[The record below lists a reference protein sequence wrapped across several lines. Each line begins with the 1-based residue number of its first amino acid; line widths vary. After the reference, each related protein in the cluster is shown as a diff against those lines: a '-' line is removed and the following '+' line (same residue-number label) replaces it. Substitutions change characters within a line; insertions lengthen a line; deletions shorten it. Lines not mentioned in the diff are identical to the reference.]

1 LSTFFLIIVNNPKKC
16 VTIIHNKKQ
25 RILVIESNSNNSRQ
39 SFKTALSEDEVLRQI
54 EQAVIDHRLPPGTKL
69 KEVQLAE
76 VFGVK
81 RGTIRKVLSRLAY
94 SRLVD
99 QLPNRGASVA
109 KPSVKEGRDLF
120 ATRRALESTIIETLT
135 PQVDKT
141 QIQQLRLMLDQ
152 EQNAYEADDSK
163 LALSL
168 SVDFHR
174 LLAKMSGNS
183 VLEEYLNDI
192 IRRTPLVILTH
203 LSADP
208 QNRCRNQEH
217 EAIVDAIEAGNA
229 KKATRIMNQHL
240 LHIENRIEP
249 KLEDPRP
256 DLATLLLSS

>member
-1 LSTFFLIIVNNPKKC
+1 M
-16 VTIIHNKKQ
+16 
-25 RILVIESNSNNSRQ
+25 
-39 SFKTALSEDEVLRQI
+39 LRQI

-120 ATRRALESTIIETLT
+120 ATRRTLEAAIIQILT
-135 PQVDKT
+135 PLIDQSG
-141 QIQQLRLMLDQ
+141 IQNLRQMLDQ
-152 EQNAYEADDSK
+152 EQDAYLQGDSK

-174 LLAKMSGNS
+174 ELAKMSGNS
-183 VLEEYLNDI
+183 VLEAYLNDI

-217 EAIVDAIEAGNA
+217 EAIVDAIEAGDA
-229 KKATRIMNQHL
+229 SKAAEIMNQHL
-240 LHIENRIEP
+240 LHIENRIEY
-249 KLEDPRP
+249 KADEAQP
-256 DLATLLLSS
+256 DLATILLS

>member
-1 LSTFFLIIVNNPKKC
+1 MCFTIASNDTRNMIIEPNTEK
-16 VTIIHNKKQ
+16 
-25 RILVIESNSNNSRQ
+25 SRG
-39 SFKTALSEDEVLRQI
+39 SFKPAMSEDDVLRQI

-120 ATRRALESTIIETLT
+120 ATRRAIEAAIIQILT
-135 PQVDKT
+135 PEIDKSG
-141 QIQQLRLMLDQ
+141 IQCLRQMLDQ
-152 EQNAYEADDSK
+152 EQNAYQQGDSK

-174 LLAKMSGNS
+174 QLAKMCGNS
-183 VLEEYLNDI
+183 VLQEYLNDI

-217 EAIVDAIEAGNA
+217 EAIVDAIESGDA
-229 KKATRIMNQHL
+229 KRAVEIMNQHL
-240 LHIENRIEP
+240 LHIENRIEH
-249 KLEDPRP
+249 KSEEVQP
-256 DLATLLLSS
+256 DLATILLTG

>member
-1 LSTFFLIIVNNPKKC
+1 MCYYISDLGTRNP
-16 VTIIHNKKQ
+16 
-25 RILVIESNSNNSRQ
+25 VIESNSNRQ
-39 SFKTALSEDEVLRQI
+39 SFRTAMSEDDVLRQI

-69 KEVQLAE
+69 KEIQLAE

-81 RGTIRKVLSRLAY
+81 RGTIRKVLARLAY

-109 KPSVKEGRDLF
+109 KPSVEEGRDLF
-120 ATRRALESTIIETLT
+120 ATRRVLEGAIIQSLT
-135 PQVDKT
+135 PQIAKA
-141 QIQQLRLMLDQ
+141 QIQQLRDMLDQ
-152 EQNAYEADDSK
+152 EQNAYEDDDIR

-174 LLAKMSGNS
+174 QLAKMCGNG
-183 VLEEYLNDI
+183 VLVEYLNDI

-203 LSADP
+203 LGTDP

-217 EAIVDAIEAGNA
+217 EAIVDAIETGDAR
-229 KKATRIMNQHL
+229 KAADIMNQHL
-240 LHIENRIEP
+240 LHIENRIEHKSEEP
-249 KLEDPRP
+249 QP

>member
-1 LSTFFLIIVNNPKKC
+1 MQGS
-16 VTIIHNKKQ
+16 NK
-25 RILVIESNSNNSRQ
+25 RASVIESISNNSDQ
-39 SFKTALSEDEVLRQI
+39 SFKTAMSEDDVLRQI

-81 RGTIRKVLSRLAY
+81 RGTIRKVLARLAY
-94 SRLVD
+94 SRLVE

-120 ATRRALESTIIETLT
+120 ATRRALEGAIIQTLT
-135 PQVDKT
+135 PQIDNT
-141 QIQQLRLMLDQ
+141 QIKQLRRMMI
-152 EQNAYEADDSK
+152 EERTAYETGNSK

-174 LLAKMSGNS
+174 QLANMSGNS

-217 EAIVDAIEAGNA
+217 EAIVDAIESGDA
-229 KKATRIMNQHL
+229 KKAIRIMNQHL
-240 LHIENRIEP
+240 LHIENRIEH
-249 KLEDPRP
+249 KTEDLKP

>member
-1 LSTFFLIIVNNPKKC
+1 MIIEPNAEK
-16 VTIIHNKKQ
+16 
-25 RILVIESNSNNSRQ
+25 SRD
-39 SFKTALSEDEVLRQI
+39 SFKSAMSEDDVLRQI

-120 ATRRALESTIIETLT
+120 ATRRAIEGAIIQILT
-135 PQVDKT
+135 PNIDQSGV
-141 QIQQLRLMLDQ
+141 QNLRRMLDQ
-152 EQNAYEADDSK
+152 EQDAYQQGNSK

-174 LLAKMSGNS
+174 QLAKMCGNS
-183 VLEEYLNDI
+183 VLQEYLNDI

-217 EAIVDAIEAGNA
+217 EAIVDAIESGDVNRAVE
-229 KKATRIMNQHL
+229 IMNQHL
-240 LHIENRIEP
+240 LHIENRIEH
-249 KLEDPRP
+249 KAEEIQP
-256 DLATLLLSS
+256 DLATILLTS

>member
-1 LSTFFLIIVNNPKKC
+1 LY
-16 VTIIHNKKQ
+16 VTIHQTKSKGIS
-25 RILVIESNSNNSRQ
+25 VIESNNDNSRQ
-39 SFKTALSEDEVLRQI
+39 SFKAALSEDDVLRQI
-54 EQAVIDHRLPPGTKL
+54 EQAVFDHRLPPGTKL

-81 RGTIRKVLSRLAY
+81 RGTIRKVLARLAY

-120 ATRRALESTIIETLT
+120 ATRRALEGAIIEILT
-135 PQVDKT
+135 PNIDKA
-141 QIQQLRLMLDQ
+141 QIKQLRQMLDQ

-163 LALSL
+163 LAISL

-174 LLAKMSGNS
+174 QLANMSGNS

-203 LSADP
+203 LSADS
-208 QNRCRNQEH
+208 QSRCRNQEH
-217 EAIVDAIEAGNA
+217 EAIVDAIESGNA
-229 KKATRIMNQHL
+229 KQAVRIMNQHL
-240 LHIENRIEP
+240 LHIENRIEHKTE
-249 KLEDPRP
+249 KLQP

>member
-1 LSTFFLIIVNNPKKC
+1 MCSTIARIDTRD
-16 VTIIHNKKQ
+16 TI
-25 RILVIESNSNNSRQ
+25 IESNTVKSSE
-39 SFKTALSEDEVLRQI
+39 SFKPAMSEDDVLRQI

-120 ATRRALESTIIETLT
+120 ATRRALEAAIIQILT
-135 PQVDKT
+135 PLIDNPG
-141 QIQQLRLMLDQ
+141 IQNLRQMLAR
-152 EQNAYEADDSK
+152 EQDAYLQGDSK

-168 SVDFHR
+168 SFDFHR
-174 LLAKMSGNS
+174 QLAKMSGNS
-183 VLEEYLNDI
+183 VLEEYLSDI

-217 EAIVDAIEAGNA
+217 EAIVDAIEAGDA
-229 KKATRIMNQHL
+229 GKAAEIMNQHL
-240 LHIENRIEP
+240 LHIENRIEH
-249 KLEDPRP
+249 KADETQP
-256 DLATLLLSS
+256 DLATILLS

>member
-1 LSTFFLIIVNNPKKC
+1 M
-16 VTIIHNKKQ
+16 
-25 RILVIESNSNNSRQ
+25 
-39 SFKTALSEDEVLRQI
+39 LRQI

-109 KPSVKEGRDLF
+109 KPSAKEGRDLF
-120 ATRRALESTIIETLT
+120 ATRRALEAAIIQILT
-135 PQVDKT
+135 PLIDQSGIKS
-141 QIQQLRLMLDQ
+141 LRQMLDQ
-152 EQNAYEADDSK
+152 EQDAYLQGDSK

-174 LLAKMSGNS
+174 QLAKMSGNS
-183 VLEEYLNDI
+183 VLEAYLNDI

-217 EAIVDAIEAGNA
+217 EAIVDAIEAGDA
-229 KKATRIMNQHL
+229 SKAAEIMNQHL
-240 LHIENRIEP
+240 LHIENRIEY
-249 KLEDPRP
+249 KADEAQP
-256 DLATLLLSS
+256 DLATILLSG

>member
-1 LSTFFLIIVNNPKKC
+1 MIIEPN
-16 VTIIHNKKQ
+16 TE
-25 RILVIESNSNNSRQ
+25 ESRG
-39 SFKTALSEDEVLRQI
+39 SFKPTMSEDDVLRQI

-120 ATRRALESTIIETLT
+120 ATRRAIEGAIIQILT
-135 PQVDKT
+135 PEIERSG
-141 QIQQLRLMLDQ
+141 IQSLRQMLDQ
-152 EQNAYEADDSK
+152 EQNAYLKGDSK
-163 LALSL
+163 LALAL

-174 LLAKMSGNS
+174 QLAKMCGNS
-183 VLEEYLNDI
+183 VLQEYLNDI

-217 EAIVDAIEAGNA
+217 EAIVDALESGDA
-229 KKATRIMNQHL
+229 KRAVEIMNQHL
-240 LHIENRIEP
+240 LHIENRIEH
-249 KLEDPRP
+249 KSEEVQP
-256 DLATLLLSS
+256 DLATILLTG

>member
-1 LSTFFLIIVNNPKKC
+1 MCYHASEHDTRNP
-16 VTIIHNKKQ
+16 T
-25 RILVIESNSNNSRQ
+25 IESNNNRQ
-39 SFKTALSEDEVLRQI
+39 SFKAAMSEDDVLRQI

-69 KEVQLAE
+69 KEIQLAE

-81 RGTIRKVLSRLAY
+81 RGTIRKVLARLAY

-109 KPSVKEGRDLF
+109 KPSVEEGRDLF
-120 ATRRALESTIIETLT
+120 ATRRVLEGAIIQSLT
-135 PQVDKT
+135 PKINKS
-141 QIQQLRLMLDQ
+141 QIQQLRHMLDQ
-152 EQNAYEADDSK
+152 EQSAYEADDTR

-174 LLAKMSGNS
+174 QLARICGNG

-217 EAIVDAIEAGNA
+217 EAIVDAIEAGDA
-229 KKATRIMNQHL
+229 KKAADIMNQHL
-240 LHIENRIEP
+240 LHIENRIEH
-249 KLEDPRP
+249 KSEDPQP

>member
-1 LSTFFLIIVNNPKKC
+1 MCSTIARIDTRD
-16 VTIIHNKKQ
+16 TI
-25 RILVIESNSNNSRQ
+25 IESNTVKSSE
-39 SFKTALSEDEVLRQI
+39 SFKPAMSEDDVLRQI

-81 RGTIRKVLSRLAY
+81 RGTIRKVLARLAY

-109 KPSVKEGRDLF
+109 KPSAKEGRDLF
-120 ATRRALESTIIETLT
+120 ATRRTLEAAIIQILT
-135 PQVDKT
+135 PLIDQSG
-141 QIQQLRLMLDQ
+141 IQNLRQMLDQ
-152 EQNAYEADDSK
+152 EQDAYLQGDSK

-174 LLAKMSGNS
+174 ELAKMSGNS
-183 VLEEYLNDI
+183 VLEAYLNDI

-217 EAIVDAIEAGNA
+217 EAIVDAIEAGDA
-229 KKATRIMNQHL
+229 SKAAEIMNQHL
-240 LHIENRIEP
+240 LHIENRIEY
-249 KLEDPRP
+249 KADEIQP
-256 DLATLLLSS
+256 DLATILLSS